1 MPESRWINPIFGI
14 GAFTSFIVI
23 LFLLT
28 LFTPLPN
35 WAELFIAYISGAV
48 GGMVCVG
55 TYFHYYPDAI
65 YLTKDKIDGL
75 GYVWLRRS
83 FRTVC
88 HFGNTIPS
96 IFCRI
101 RLNLIFQMIVV
112 LTDRL

>member
-1 MPESRWINPIFGI
+1 MPESRWVNPIFGV

-35 WAELFIAYISGAV
+35 WADLFIAYISGAV

-75 GYVWLRRS
+75 GYVWGYGEVLGPYVILGILLLVYS
-83 FRTVC
+83 AVS
-88 HFGNTIPS
+88 G
-96 IFCRI
+96 
-101 RLNLIFQMIVV
+101 LISYFK
-112 LTDRL
+112 